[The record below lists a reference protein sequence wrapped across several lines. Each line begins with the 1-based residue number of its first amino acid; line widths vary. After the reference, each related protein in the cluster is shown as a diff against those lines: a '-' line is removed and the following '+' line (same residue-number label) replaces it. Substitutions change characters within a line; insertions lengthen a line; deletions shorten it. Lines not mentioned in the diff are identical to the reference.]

1 MGPPLR
7 LGFGDQQSIDQR
19 QFPYS
24 PHTHANPRMS
34 HHAPDSM
41 PSYLEGP
48 SYGSWAGVH
57 HHASPRG
64 RGGDRGRGRDRGR
77 GHGQFDRRGNSDV
90 SSASRSSSRKTHVAP
105 AVPSFGNPLP
115 LKPPISKTE
124 DKKPGK
130 KKKRRINQLGLTP
143 KNEEHVS
150 SSAEED
156 ADEEVKLAAAVA
168 PPAGA
173 GQMLEFTYKGQTS
186 SLQSSSDIASWIQE
200 RKKRFPTAAR
210 KAESDARLVKQ
221 RQERDQKIEEKRNAF
236 EAERL
241 LKRQLKTLE
250 KDKQAATE
258 KAKLKV
264 EKLRRKLKKEERR
277 IAKAEVKSLKHT
289 TPEAQSNCAR
299 GIKRKRSR
307 SDPKPEDVDDY
318 SDFLVEDQPVGSA
331 KGRNVDIAVIAG
343 SGTVSRANDR
353 PASEIQ
359 GWEEAEVE
367 HASLMPGPLTPT
379 SQTSMPEREH
389 EVGQSAQA
397 ATEKADHQG
406 QTSEPVEGRQVL
418 DAAPRSDEKASS
430 HAASMASSS
439 MSVSSDDTLDGD
451 EDDETSSSGSSS
463 GSSCA
468 VDTDSEEPEIATSRR
483 AGAQKVPP
491 PQRKHKP
498 DRALCRDFLRTGR
511 CRRGKRCRWRHALP
525 DRGQKK
531 VPEANLSRPERKS
544 LHQRLVEQQEENEKA
559 EKKAREEHQ
568 RDSKNDTQVKA
579 AKAD

>member
-1 MGPPLR
+1 MNGTPFAFPPPPPPPPQAATSPNTSAGSSFPRGGENRRWPRGSRGQGRGRGNTYRGLRGGNQQVARESQRGADNVVNNAIQYGGGSYPLPNYPSTQPPQLLAPSVHGTSSNSPSPYHHIPSQSDLYQTRPNYPSGYPSSQPQGAPFSYSSPGYYPQAQQSHSYQSQPPMLHTDHRYASPPVAMGPPLR

-173 GQMLEFTYKGQTS
+173 GQM
-186 SLQSSSDIASWIQE
+186 
-200 RKKRFPTAAR
+200 
-210 KAESDARLVKQ
+210 
-221 RQERDQKIEEKRNAF
+221 
-236 EAERL
+236 
-241 LKRQLKTLE
+241 
-250 KDKQAATE
+250 
-258 KAKLKV
+258 
-264 EKLRRKLKKEERR
+264 
-277 IAKAEVKSLKHT
+277 
-289 TPEAQSNCAR
+289 
-299 GIKRKRSR
+299 
-307 SDPKPEDVDDY
+307 
-318 SDFLVEDQPVGSA
+318 
-331 KGRNVDIAVIAG
+331 
-343 SGTVSRANDR
+343 
-353 PASEIQ
+353 
-359 GWEEAEVE
+359 
-367 HASLMPGPLTPT
+367 
-379 SQTSMPEREH
+379 
-389 EVGQSAQA
+389 
-397 ATEKADHQG
+397 
-406 QTSEPVEGRQVL
+406 
-418 DAAPRSDEKASS
+418 
-430 HAASMASSS
+430 
-439 MSVSSDDTLDGD
+439 
-451 EDDETSSSGSSS
+451 
-463 GSSCA
+463 
-468 VDTDSEEPEIATSRR
+468 
-483 AGAQKVPP
+483 
-491 PQRKHKP
+491 
-498 DRALCRDFLRTGR
+498 
-511 CRRGKRCRWRHALP
+511 
-525 DRGQKK
+525 
-531 VPEANLSRPERKS
+531 
-544 LHQRLVEQQEENEKA
+544 
-559 EKKAREEHQ
+559 
-568 RDSKNDTQVKA
+568 
-579 AKAD
+579 